1 MRIGSGFLG
10 LVLICLLFWGPGRAQ
25 DSDPSEDLGALAA
38 QIQNEVVA
46 LRGLEFKRPVVAK
59 AQTTDGLREYLDQRV
74 EKTLPSKAEL
84 HYGKIV
90 KKLGLYRGPEIQNA
104 PALMKSVVLSQVAA
118 YYDPRTSAFHVME
131 LNLPE
136 PMRSAL
142 FAHELYHGLQDQYF
156 DLESYYAATVVGGI
170 AENDVQIA
178 RQAVVEGEAQYIMT
192 LWMMQRT
199 LGRVPPRELLGTAVR
214 MQAAM
219 DVSSMMSILE
229 SPQASEALGSDFQA
243 AIAASRQIPPFIMDM
258 LLGAYLKG
266 MGFVFDVQ
274 AKGWS
279 EVEKLYTEYPPVST
293 EQILHSEKWFARE
306 TPLKIDFSRLEQ
318 ARELQEW
325 ELLAQNS
332 VGEFLW
338 RTIFKEHGMASEAEE
353 LAAGWDG
360 DRYAVLRHKNDGR
373 LLLLL
378 NTAWDTEADAIQFAD
393 GYSRLLKVKYEND
406 PQPIRLERKGKQVF
420 VVEGG
425 DQRSLSSLL
434 KLVKKA
440 KATRLKA

>member
-1 MRIGSGFLG
+1 M
-10 LVLICLLFWGPGRAQ
+10 
-25 DSDPSEDLGALAA
+25 
-38 QIQNEVVA
+38 
-46 LRGLEFKRPVVAK
+46 
-59 AQTTDGLREYLDQRV
+59 
-74 EKTLPSKAEL
+74 
-84 HYGKIV
+84 
-90 KKLGLYRGPEIQNA
+90 
-104 PALMKSVVLSQVAA
+104 
-118 YYDPRTSAFHVME
+118 
-131 LNLPE
+131 
-136 PMRSAL
+136 
-142 FAHELYHGLQDQYF
+142 
-156 DLESYYAATVVGGI
+156 
-170 AENDVQIA
+170 
-178 RQAVVEGEAQYIMT
+178 
-192 LWMMQRT
+192 
-199 LGRVPPRELLGTAVR
+199 
-214 MQAAM
+214 
-219 DVSSMMSILE
+219 
-229 SPQASEALGSDFQA
+229 
-243 AIAASRQIPPFIMDM
+243 
-258 LLGAYLKG
+258 
-266 MGFVFDVQ
+266 
-274 AKGWS
+274 
-279 EVEKLYTEYPPVST
+279 
-293 EQILHSEKWFARE
+293 
-306 TPLKIDFSRLEQ
+306 KIDFSRLEQ